1 MKRILLVLGF
11 GDIVLSYLM
20 FNYIDMLIFVE
31 VTNHLWHL
39 VQHYPRLNGSFPFM
53 PRLPKRVRTPV
64 TGTGCQDNVEFKNAG
79 HNSLGFRP
87 RSYFIFFF
95 AFRASDLY
103 FCSVEVRTSPLH
115 VYEGYM
121 SVQSHH

>member
-11 GDIVLSYLM
+11 VSIVLSYLM

-39 VQHYPRLNGSFPFM
+39 VQHYPRLNGSFPSM
-53 PRLPKRVRTPV
+53 PRLPKRVRSPV
-64 TGTGCQDNVEFKNAG
+64 TGAGCQDNVEFKNAG

-87 RSYFIFFF
+87 RSCFIFFLRLEPVTCIF
-95 AFRASDLY
+95 VVLK
-103 FCSVEVRTSPLH
+103 
-115 VYEGYM
+115 
-121 SVQSHH
+121 